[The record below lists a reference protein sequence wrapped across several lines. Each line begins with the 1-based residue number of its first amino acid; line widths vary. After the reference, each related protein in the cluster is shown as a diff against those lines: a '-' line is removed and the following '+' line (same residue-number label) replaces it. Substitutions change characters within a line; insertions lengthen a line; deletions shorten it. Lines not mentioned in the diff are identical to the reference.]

1 MTLTEIAEELYG
13 LPPEEFTAA
22 RDSRAKQAA
31 ESGDQA
37 LAKNVRALRRPKLGA
52 WLLNMLVRERSEQL
66 GALLELGAAL
76 RQAQESLAGDDLK
89 RLSRQRRQ
97 VIQALAQQA
106 RGLAAHRG
114 HRVSEDVEREIAG
127 TLEAALADADAAAA
141 VHTGRLL
148 RPLHANGLDPVD
160 LTDAVAAPTA
170 PGASRPPRTAPA
182 PATPDEATAQ
192 AEERR
197 KARLADA
204 EVAVREARE
213 RAAQVH
219 EQLSTHE
226 EELVKAALH
235 HEQTRAR
242 AVELEAALAQA
253 RDEQAQAEAELRRRQ
268 DARDQAA
275 SREGAV
281 QRQLAEAEA
290 ALQRVHQE

>member
-22 RDSRAKQAA
+22 RDSQAKQAA

-37 LAKNVRALRRPKLGA
+37 LGKTVRSLKRPKISA
-52 WLLNMLVRERSEQL
+52 WLLNMLVRERSGQL

-97 VIQALAQQA
+97 VVQALAQQA

-170 PGASRPPRTAPA
+170 PGASRPPRSAPA
-182 PATPDEATAQ
+182 PSIQDEATAQ
-192 AEERR
+192 VEERR
-197 KARLADA
+197 TARLAAA

-213 RAAQVH
+213 RAAQAH
-219 EQLSTHE
+219 DQLSTHE
-226 EELVKAALH
+226 EEPATGGRPPAPP
-235 HEQTRAR
+235 RAR

-253 RDEQAQAEAELRRRQ
+253 RDKQAQAEAELQRRQ

>member
-1 MTLTEIAEELYG
+1 VTLTEIAEELHG

-22 RDSRAKQAA
+22 RDSRAKQVA
-31 ESGDQA
+31 ETGARA
-37 LAKNVRALRRPKLGA
+37 LAKDIRALRRPKLGA
-52 WLLNMLVRERSEQL
+52 WLLNLLVRERSDEM
-66 GALLELGAAL
+66 GGLLELGAAL

-97 VIQALAQQA
+97 VVQALAQQA

-148 RPLHANGLDPVD
+148 HPLHANGLDPVD

-170 PGASRPPRTAPA
+170 PRASRPPRSAP
-182 PATPDEATAQ
+182 AQ
-192 AEERR
+192 AEEWR
-197 KARLADA
+197 KARLAAA
-204 EVAVREARE
+204 ELAVREAQE
-213 RAAQVH
+213 LAAQVH
-219 EQLSTHE
+219 EQLSAHE
-226 EELVKAALH
+226 EELVNAGQH
-235 HEQTRAR
+235 HEQARAR

-253 RDEQAQAEAELRRRQ
+253 RDEQAQAEAEFQRRQ
-268 DARDQAA
+268 DARDQSA

-281 QRQLAEAEA
+281 QRQLAEAEE